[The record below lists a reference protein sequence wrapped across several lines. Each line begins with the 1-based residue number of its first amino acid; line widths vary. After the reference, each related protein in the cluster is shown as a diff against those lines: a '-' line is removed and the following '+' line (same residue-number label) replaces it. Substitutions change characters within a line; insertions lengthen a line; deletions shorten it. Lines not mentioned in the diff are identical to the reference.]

1 MVGIRKTGSVAQDRR
16 PLRTREKS
24 RSPAAR
30 APSSIRGLALVWL
43 EKTDR
48 HPPRPLQLCP
58 ERVLQRPRRCHP
70 RPQLLTTMSFFPRI
84 SAAVCASLGLDSE
97 LGLFGFTSTPMVV
110 AKGAILVSR
119 SSRFA
124 MVKATR
130 KLTPVRLAPGRLRVA
145 TQRWRLGGRLGIA
158 YHVAPL
164 I

>member
-1 MVGIRKTGSVAQDRR
+1 
-16 PLRTREKS
+16 
-24 RSPAAR
+24 
-30 APSSIRGLALVWL
+30 
-43 EKTDR
+43 
-48 HPPRPLQLCP
+48 
-58 ERVLQRPRRCHP
+58 
-70 RPQLLTTMSFFPRI
+70 
-84 SAAVCASLGLDSE
+84 LDSE

>member
-1 MVGIRKTGSVAQDRR
+1 
-16 PLRTREKS
+16 
-24 RSPAAR
+24 
-30 APSSIRGLALVWL
+30 
-43 EKTDR
+43 
-48 HPPRPLQLCP
+48 
-58 ERVLQRPRRCHP
+58 
-70 RPQLLTTMSFFPRI
+70 MSFFPRI

-130 KLTPVRLAPGRLRVA
+130 KLTPVRLAPDRLRVA